1 MKNLFSRK
9 FLLKIGDY
17 ALKNK
22 SLTIVIIIIVISLFS
37 FYFLKSSA
45 ITSTQYVLG
54 KVTRGDLVVSVSGS
68 GQVSTLSEV
77 DLKPQ
82 TTGQTQTL
90 GQIVSVKVQN
100 GDIVKA
106 GQVIAILDGKTTL
119 QSLNQAKANLESAQ
133 ANYDKLI
140 NGPTSSD
147 LQSLTSSL
155 QNSSLSV
162 QNYKQNILIKLKNA
176 YTSASN
182 AVYINTDPLFNNPMT
197 SGAHLSVSGV
207 SFTNQQIQANA
218 DSGRV
223 NIGVILQ
230 SWKQELD
237 SVSTSSDL
245 VSSINSALSKLNV
258 MRSYFDDMTSLF
270 ASYSVS
276 SGPSG
281 QSSVDSNKSIYSSAR
296 SNIDS
301 SISDLISTLQGYQ
314 GAINSLAQ
322 TQQSYDFKI
331 APPAESDVIVAKSQ
345 LDNAKA
351 SYTTAEQNYVSR
363 IITAPFDGQVG
374 GLTAQVGQQ
383 ISSSD
388 SLGKLITPSKV
399 VNVTLNEVDAAKV
412 KKDDSATIT
421 FDALPNISLVGH
433 ISFVDPLGTVSQGVV
448 SYAVQI
454 VMDEQ
459 NNQIKTGMTAI
470 VNITTD
476 LHSAVLMIPSSAIT
490 IKGNRK
496 FVMVPDSATT
506 SADTSKQNSFL
517 TSTFSNGT
525 TLTSTRRFRNAS
537 STFAFGQNHSQSGS
551 SSNMGFVQST
561 IHQVEITTGISND
574 TSTEVLSG
582 LSEGEEIVVKTV
594 IGSSSSKTAAASATT
609 RTNRGIGGFGGGS
622 VGTAVM
628 R

>member
-1 MKNLFSRK
+1 MKKIFSK
-9 FLLKIGDY
+9 SFWLNIKKY
-17 ALKNK
+17 TSANK
-22 SLTIVIIIIVISLFS
+22 PLTIIIVIIVISLFS
-37 FYFLKSSA
+37 YYFLNGSKT
-45 ITSTQYVLG
+45 TSTQYVLG
-54 KVTRGDLVVSVSGS
+54 KVTRGDLIVSVSGS
-68 GQVSTLSEV
+68 GQVATLSEV

-100 GDIVKA
+100 GDIVSA
-106 GQVIAILDGKTTL
+106 GQIIAILDGKTTL

-140 NGPTSSD
+140 NGPTASD

-155 QNSSLSV
+155 QNSQLSV
-162 QNYKQNILIKLKNA
+162 RNYKQNILTKLQNA

-182 AVYINTDPLFNNPMT
+182 AIYINTDPLFNNPMT
-197 SGAHLSVSGV
+197 SGAHLSVSNV
-207 SFTNQQIQANA
+207 SFTNQQLQANA

-223 NIGVILQ
+223 SIGEILQ
-230 SWKQELD
+230 SWKQEIN

-245 VSSINSALSKLNV
+245 VISINSALSKLNV
-258 MRSYFDDMTSLF
+258 MRLYFDDMTSLF
-270 ASYSVS
+270 ASYAVS
-276 SGPSG
+276 SGSGG
-281 QSSVDSNKSIYSSAR
+281 QSSIDSDKGIYSSAR
-296 SNIDS
+296 SSIDS

-314 GAINSLAQ
+314 SAINSLAQ

-331 APPAESDVIVAKSQ
+331 APPAESDVIVSKSQ

-351 SYTTAEQNYVSR
+351 AYTTAEQNYSSR

-412 KKDDSATIT
+412 KKGDIAIIT
-421 FDALPNISLVGH
+421 FDALPNVSLAGH
-433 ISFVDPLGTVSQGVV
+433 ISYVDPLGTVSQGVV
-448 SYAVQI
+448 SYSIQI

-490 IKGNRK
+490 IKGTKK
-496 FVMVPDSATT
+496 FVTVPDS
-506 SADTSKQNSFL
+506 SMVSNNILIS
-517 TSTFSNGT
+517 TSTFSNAT
-525 TLTSTRRFRNAS
+525 TSTRKFRNAS
-537 STFAFGQNHSQSGS
+537 STPSLNVNSIP
-551 SSNMGFVQST
+551 ST
-561 IHQVEITTGISND
+561 THQVEITAGISNNI
-574 TSTEVLSG
+574 STEVLSG
-582 LSEGEEIVVKTV
+582 LNEGEEIVVKIV
-594 IGSSSSKTAAASATT
+594 IGSDSLKTAASSATT
-609 RTNRGIGGFGGGS
+609 RTTRGMGGFEGGA
-622 VGTAVM
+622 VGAAVM
-628 R
+628 K